1 MQSTQ
6 GDASVPAIGITLRKS
21 PSTSVGA
28 RVVKGGWVG
37 LYGRPGVVGK
47 LIVHRQAVVSRR
59 PMAADHQGPHHLHS
73 AALAPT
79 ESWDLVLG

>member
-1 MQSTQ
+1 MDTM
-6 GDASVPAIGITLRKS
+6 AT
-21 PSTSVGA
+21 VGA

-59 PMAADHQGPHHLHS
+59 PMAGDHKARHHLYS
-73 AALAPT
+73 AALAPM

>member
-1 MQSTQ
+1 MKMFRDGSST
-6 GDASVPAIGITLRKS
+6 P
-21 PSTSVGA
+21 VGA

-47 LIVHRQAVVSRR
+47 LTVHRQAQVSWR
-59 PMAADHQGPHHLHS
+59 PTTGDHEGPHHIHP

-79 ESWDLVLG
+79 ESWVEVLG